1 MTTCTYASL
10 IQIRNG
16 IVVSYTAYC
25 IYYTPQTNILRY
37 IRTVIIGL
45 KGTLN
50 QMREP
55 KTVVMGLS
63 RIGTFPC
70 YDYYSIL
77 YPEYGRISF

>member
-1 MTTCTYASL
+1 MLHLFKFVMGLWFLTRLIVSIILHKPRDLEIYTYC
-10 IQIRNG
+10 
-16 IVVSYTAYC
+16 Y
-25 IYYTPQTNILRY
+25 
-37 IRTVIIGL
+37 IGL
-45 KGTLN
+45 KGTLNLN